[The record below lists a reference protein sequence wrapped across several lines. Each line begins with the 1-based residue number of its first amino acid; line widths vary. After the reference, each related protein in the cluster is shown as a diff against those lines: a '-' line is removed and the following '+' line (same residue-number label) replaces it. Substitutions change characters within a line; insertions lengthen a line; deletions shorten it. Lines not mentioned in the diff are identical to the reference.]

1 LNAFAFACFNND
13 VHRAVRLHHLS
24 DHENNLV
31 ALAGHS
37 AKSPAD
43 YADYMTVVVS
53 TTYDLFNRKIFSLPK
68 VMLLPMIMIKQP
80 KMMAQIFPII
90 FLTDWMK
97 GRAVA
102 YMTNRIEQLEKDTQK
117 ITAMRSKVE
126 AFDIKNAELLQR
138 AGAGA
143 TDFTRHRWEELTEQ
157 IQVKN
162 IAKDLTARTKG
173 FFAWIERNFV
183 FSVLIDCALAH
194 LIAVGKLVSADI
206 FVFSRAIED
215 AVDTVLMKSRSEA
228 ELARMMTQIDNLK
241 ELASVWDNANSR
253 NLINCNL
260 PSEQILST
268 GNGGDPERSMV
279 VIRNLLY
286 SRGTAMVRVDHM
298 ELAAG
303 IYALTGGNG
312 SGKSTLF
319 RVIMSCSSNQRGI
332 DLPPS
337 ISLSTPSTPLVEEDD
352 IEREQS
358 CESSEEEGTEGVVE
372 VTAQPYEVDAETHPR
387 LSITMPSSD
396 VVEISQTF
404 YWPLYTKPIDWIYQE
419 HVADTCD
426 KVELQSRVRRV
437 AEELDALEFAQAPI
451 DNEQNSTSLEAN
463 TMAPSA
469 DIVTGIMDQL
479 VEEKEDW
486 FNDLSGGQR
495 SKVELVRKVFLQDRC
510 PGVLL
515 IDETMAPLDPKSKAL
530 VMAKIKAFCSGS
542 VVIVIYHT
550 DVGRETDGEGGES
563 VECVPSNDFFDG
575 NLHVENKILHLRPVC

>member
-1 LNAFAFACFNND
+1 MVVFAEES
-13 VHRAVRLHHLS
+13 VHL
-24 DHENNLV
+24 
-31 ALAGHS
+31 
-37 AKSPAD
+37 
-43 YADYMTVVVS
+43 T
-53 TTYDLFNRKIFSLPK
+53 LFPLFTI
-68 VMLLPMIMIKQP
+68 
-80 KMMAQIFPII
+80 
-90 FLTDWMK
+90 
-97 GRAVA
+97 
-102 YMTNRIEQLEKDTQK
+102 
-117 ITAMRSKVE
+117 
-126 AFDIKNAELLQR
+126 
-138 AGAGA
+138 GAGA

-241 ELASVWDNANSR
+241 ELASVWENANSR

-260 PSEQILST
+260 PLKALST
-268 GNGGDPERSMV
+268 SDAGDPERSMM

-286 SRGTAMVRVDHM
+286 SRGTAMVRADHL
-298 ELAAG
+298 EIKAG

-319 RVIMSCSSNQRGI
+319 RVLMSCSSNQRGI

-337 ISLSTPSTPLVEEDD
+337 ISFSTPSTPLVEEDD

-358 CESSEEEGTEGVVE
+358 CESSEEDGVAE
-372 VTAQPYEVDAETHPR
+372 LAETAQPTAETHPR

-419 HVADTCD
+419 HVTDTCNEA
-426 KVELQSRVRRV
+426 ELERRVRRV

-451 DNEQNSTSLEAN
+451 DSDQNTTSLKES
-463 TMAPSA
+463 TMAPST

-486 FNDLSGGQR
+486 FSDLSGGQR
-495 SKVELVRKVFLQDRC
+495 SKVELVRKVFLQERC

-515 IDETMAPLDPKSKAL
+515 VDETMAPLDPKSKAL
-530 VMAKIKAFCSGS
+530 VMAKIKEFCAGS

-550 DVGRETDGEGGES
+550 DVGRETDGEGGET